1 MLPLDSGV
9 RPRRSVLYMP
19 GSNPRALEKAKALA
33 ADGLIFDLED
43 AVAPAAKTEAR
54 ERVAGAVRGG
64 KYGAREIIVRVNAL
78 DSEWAAADIAAAAAA
93 GPDAIL
99 LPKVDGAATVNRA
112 LTILAEAASAFRPAL
127 WCMMETPLAMLHA
140 EEIANAS
147 PRIACLVMGTSDLAK
162 DLHARHTPDR
172 AAFLTSMGLCLL
184 AARAHGLAILDGVH
198 LDLDDAEGFR
208 AQCRH
213 GADLDFD
220 GKTFIHPKTI
230 AAANEAF
237 SPTPA
242 EVSDAART
250 IAAYEE
256 AVRAARGVAVLDGQ
270 LIETLHVEN
279 ARRIVATDDAIH
291 ALDRANA
298 TP

>member
-1 MLPLDSGV
+1 MPQDFRV

-19 GSNPRALEKAKALA
+19 GSNPRALEKAKSLA
-33 ADGLIFDLED
+33 ADALIFDLED
-43 AVAPAAKTEAR
+43 AVAPAAKAEAR
-54 ERVAGAVRGG
+54 ERVARAVRDGG
-64 KYGAREIIVRVNAL
+64 YGGREIIVRVNEL
-78 DSEWAAADIAAAAAA
+78 DTEWGTQDIAEAAAA

-99 LPKVDGAATVNRA
+99 LPKVDSAATVNRA
-112 LTILAEAASAFRPAL
+112 LTILTEAASAFQPAL

-140 EEIANAS
+140 EEIATAS

-208 AQCRH
+208 QQCRH
-213 GADLDFD
+213 GADLGFD
-220 GKTFIHPKTI
+220 GKTLIHPNTI
-230 AAANEAF
+230 KDANDAF
-237 SPTPA
+237 SPTSSELA
-242 EVSDAART
+242 EAARM

-256 AVRAARGVAVLDGQ
+256 AAREGRGVAVLDGQ
-270 LIETLHVEN
+270 LIESLHVEN
-279 ARRIVATDDAIH
+279 ARRVVATADAIK
-291 ALDRANA
+291 ALNGATA